1 MLETIAA
8 LAGAFAAGFGGGYA
22 LFKILRQP
30 PHACFPATKL
40 VKWLDSLANKS
51 EVAVR
56 REAETWKS
64 DLRKLL

>member
-1 MLETIAA
+1 
-8 LAGAFAAGFGGGYA
+8 
-22 LFKILRQP
+22 LRQP